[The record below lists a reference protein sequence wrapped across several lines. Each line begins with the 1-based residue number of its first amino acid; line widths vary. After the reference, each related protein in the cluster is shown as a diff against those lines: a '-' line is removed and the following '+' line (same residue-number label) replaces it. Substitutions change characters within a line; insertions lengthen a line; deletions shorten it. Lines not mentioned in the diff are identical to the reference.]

1 MLVVTALLGFLSIA
15 LWFFFYAE
23 AATLSYDFVIERK
36 LLNLDGFT
44 RDGLTVNKG
53 FIGPTIEATVGD
65 NLLIRVTNHAIMQE
79 VITLH
84 WHGIAQKGTPWAD
97 GTAFV
102 ANCPIT
108 FGSSFVYNF
117 TVDEPG
123 TFWYHAHS
131 GSLNAEGTTGM
142 MVIYDPSTLSGG
154 AALVQTANQ
163 FGSFAYDEELRI
175 ILTDWYHPSAYTSN
189 TMLEHNPFVWVG
201 NGDSILING
210 KGESKHCSYNGT
222 TTTLTATSS
231 DGTTTSTT
239 TTCTGKRDIFTLE
252 KDKTYLVRVLNAAYL
267 AFFNLAIAGHY
278 FTVLGVDGG
287 SYTEPVDV
295 NSLDLSS
302 GQRVMALLRFN
313 HSTESVSLVQNETFL
328 MQVQTD
334 WRGPDTTTAGIAHA
348 FVTYSNNSHITAD
361 SVSPLVPP
369 NESRN
374 WHEWYDLVHAPST
387 SIATATTTDTCPT
400 DTEVTKTFQIDAV
413 QQFVDMSTGKGL
425 TPARIVPGAANT
437 KLAWTVYNNS
447 RLMMPATPYLLTAF
461 MNALNSSNNDITKS
475 SRRLMSTEVRGMSTL
490 TASAE
495 QSEKLHNTRKTHY
508 YDQYEIISSG
518 GGPGKNIARPHILSD
533 QSRTNSRMHAMEET
547 FVMEMAHALHPL

>member
-1 MLVVTALLGFLSIA
+1 MAFLSS
-15 LWFFFYAE
+15 LHVK
-23 AATLSYDFVIERK
+23 AATLSYDLVIERK

-102 ANCPIT
+102 ANCPLT

-142 MVIYDPSTLSGG
+142 MVIYDPPTSAGG
-154 AALVQTANQ
+154 SSLVQTTSQ

-175 ILTDWYHPSAYTSN
+175 ILTDWYHPSVYTLN

-231 DGTTTSTT
+231 DGTATSTT
-239 TTCTGKRDIFTLE
+239 TTCTGKREIFSLNKE
-252 KDKTYLVRVLNAAYL
+252 KTYLVRVLNAAYL

-278 FTVLGVDGG
+278 FTVLGTDGG

-313 HSTESVSLVQNETFL
+313 HTTDSASFAHNETFL

-348 FVTYSNNSHITAD
+348 YVTYGNASSITAD
-361 SVSPLVPP
+361 SISPLVPP

-387 SIATATTTDTCPT
+387 TTTASTSTDTCPT
-400 DTEVTKTFQIDAV
+400 DAEVTKAFQIDAV
-413 QQFVDMSTGKGL
+413 QQFVNMRTGKGL
-425 TPARIVPGAANT
+425 NPARIVPGAANT
-437 KLAWTVYNNS
+437 KLAWTVYNDS
-447 RLMMPATPYLLTAF
+447 RLMMPATPYLLT
-461 MNALNSSNNDITKS
+461 
-475 SRRLMSTEVRGMSTL
+475 
-490 TASAE
+490 
-495 QSEKLHNTRKTHY
+495 
-508 YDQYEIISSG
+508 
-518 GGPGKNIARPHILSD
+518 
-533 QSRTNSRMHAMEET
+533 
-547 FVMEMAHALHPL
+547 